1 MTSRTL
7 AGRIA
12 AIQAVVTLLTLAA
25 AVAATMVTVTALLD
39 RRADRG
45 LRDIA
50 ARVARLIDGQDAES
64 IGSHWVEREIDEI
77 RPLAMSVE
85 IRDRTG
91 RALAVV
97 GTTVEL
103 GEIDRVE
110 PGCRSH
116 DTTRRCA
123 LAAGA
128 HVIVTATS
136 EAEDLATR
144 DSFLAAMLIV
154 TALAAALVTFSSR
167 AVAHRALAPLSRL
180 TSRIAAIDPGSG
192 ERVAMR
198 NGIAEL
204 DTFAARFDDLLARFD
219 DALARERRL
228 TAQASHELRTPLT
241 LARVEIDALASAA
254 DAVAARGRALA
265 ALDRLSELVEV
276 LLWFAR
282 VEVRLDDAAM
292 DVVNLADLVR
302 AEVAQR
308 TRVQPGFS
316 ARCDLPDEAL
326 VGGDERLLC
335 RLTANLV
342 DNAVKHGDGGDIEL
356 RAQRD
361 DGMVRLS
368 VINRGQLADAVA
380 DRVFEP
386 FFRGPCAASLP
397 GFGLG
402 LPFAR
407 AIARAHGGDLVL
419 GAGGHDHS
427 AFVLCLPVVAWSDTA
442 EGP

>member
-1 MTSRTL
+1 MRLRTL

-12 AIQAVVTLLTLAA
+12 AVQTVVTLLALTA
-25 AVAATMVTVTALLD
+25 AVTATTVAVTALLD

-50 ARVARLIDGQDAES
+50 ARLAKLIEGHDAES
-64 IGSHWVEREIDEI
+64 IRGPWLDYEIDEI
-77 RPLAMSVE
+77 RPQAMRVE

-91 RALAVV
+91 LAVV
-97 GTTVEL
+97 AGGPALEL
-103 GEIDRVE
+103 GGVDGIE
-110 PGCRSH
+110 PGCRTH

-123 LAAGA
+123 VPAGA
-128 HVIVTATS
+128 YVVVTAAS

-144 DSFLAAMLIV
+144 DAFLAAMLIV

-167 AVAHRALAPLSRL
+167 AVARRALAPLSRL
-180 TSRIAAIDPGSG
+180 TSRISAIDPGSG
-192 ERVAMR
+192 ERVALR
-198 NGIAEL
+198 SGIAEL
-204 DTFAARFDDLLARFD
+204 DAFAARFDDLLGRFD

-241 LARVEIDALASAA
+241 LARAEIDALTSAA
-254 DAVAARGRALA
+254 DAIAARGRALA

-282 VEVRLDDAAM
+282 AEVRLDDAAM

-302 AEVAQR
+302 AEVAER
-308 TRVQPGFS
+308 SRVQPGCS
-316 ARCDLPDEAL
+316 AHCHLPDEAL
-326 VGGDERLLC
+326 VRGDERLLC
-335 RLTANLV
+335 RLAANLI
-342 DNAVKHGDGGDIEL
+342 DNAVKHGNGGDIEL
-356 RAQRD
+356 RAERD
-361 DGMVRLS
+361 GGVVRLS
-368 VINRGQLADAVA
+368 IVNRGQLADEVA

-407 AIARAHGGDLVL
+407 AVARAHGGDLVL
-419 GAGGHDHS
+419 GPRDRDHT
-427 AFVLCLPVVAWSDTA
+427 AFVLRLPVVAWSETP